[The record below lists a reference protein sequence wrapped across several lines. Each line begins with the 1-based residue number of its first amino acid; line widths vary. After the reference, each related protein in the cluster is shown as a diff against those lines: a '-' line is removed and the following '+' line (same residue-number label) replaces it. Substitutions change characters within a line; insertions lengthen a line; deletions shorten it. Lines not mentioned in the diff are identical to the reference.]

1 MLVLMLDGPV
11 HSVKKSAKSK
21 NRAYSVGGGGGGEG
35 ATQLYLDDGLKIPQN
50 N

>member
-11 HSVKKSAKSK
+11 HSVKNLRKV
-21 NRAYSVGGGGGGEG
+21 RTECTVCVGGGGEG
-35 ATQLYLDDGLKIPQN
+35 ATQVYLDDELKIPQN